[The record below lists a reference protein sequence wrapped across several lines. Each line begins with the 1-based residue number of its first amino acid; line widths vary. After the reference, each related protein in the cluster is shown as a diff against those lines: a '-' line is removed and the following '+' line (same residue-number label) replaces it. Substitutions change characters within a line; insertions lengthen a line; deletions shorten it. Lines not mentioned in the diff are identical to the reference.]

1 MRPVTMVTDTRA
13 AEAIEKPHSR
23 LSSIGYTRSDWA
35 FLAVAVFMGALAAL
49 SVIETPR
56 PDAVRVL
63 ARLTAP
69 LGLALAAVGLVRAG
83 NALRASER
91 RAWHA
96 VAVGTGAYA
105 LAVGVRS
112 LDGLGLF
119 EVDAWFVT
127 ALSIVGISIVT
138 LGVFAIP
145 RLSPIRHT
153 RHRAMMDAV
162 AGSAAIGA
170 LIWELVRDRM
180 ELRTGL
186 DAIVSTT
193 AVAVYMFLVA
203 AAVFAIMRQERYRSD
218 RPFRILMLAAVGF
231 VVSGVATQLGGNAD
245 FELRWPVAVDLAL
258 AAALAVAAIELGHSR
273 TLRNS
278 TIARLPAWKLA
289 VPYVPVL
296 TLVAVTFT
304 GLLSDPTDL
313 GLLPFA
319 LVLVTVAS
327 GFSQWFAARENRD
340 LVGIERDQLISAV
353 SHELRVPLTA
363 VAGFSDVLSMGWDV
377 IEESERNEMVGIIQT
392 QSKYLTGMITDMSSL
407 VRDQLHTVELD
418 ITRLDGKKVI
428 ADAVR
433 AVFDLNTGPL
443 PVRAQVEPYLE
454 LTGDEQRLHQVLVS
468 LLKNAQRY
476 GGGRILVVAKREVDW
491 RVIEVHDNGPGLSA
505 RHEAAVWSRFQR
517 GEHDLD
523 AHLPGSGLGLSLVR
537 SLAVAHGG
545 SASYRRSE
553 KLGGACFVLRL
564 PMERNADIEREWLDP
579 V

>member
-1 MRPVTMVTDTRA
+1 MVTDTRA
-13 AEAIEKPHSR
+13 AEAIEKPQSR
-23 LSSIGYTRSDWA
+23 LSSVGYTRSDWA
-35 FLAVAVFMGALAAL
+35 FLAAAVFTGVLAVL
-49 SVIETPR
+49 SMIGTPP

-63 ARLTAP
+63 ARLAAP
-69 LGLALAAVGLVRAG
+69 VGLALAAVGLVRAG
-83 NALRASER
+83 NSLKESER

-105 LAVGVRS
+105 VAVAARS
-112 LDGLGLF
+112 IDGLGLLTV
-119 EVDAWFVT
+119 EGWIIT
-127 ALSIVGISIVT
+127 ALSIGAIAVVT

-145 RLSPIRHT
+145 RLSPIQHT
-153 RHRAMMDAV
+153 RYRAMMDAV
-162 AGSAAIGA
+162 AGSAAVGA
-170 LIWELVRDRM
+170 LIWELVRDRV

-186 DAIVSTT
+186 DAAVSTA
-193 AVAVYMFLVA
+193 AVAAYVCLVA
-203 AAVFAIMRQERYRSD
+203 AVVFAIMRHERYRSD
-218 RPFRILMLAAVGF
+218 RPFRILMVATVGF
-231 VVSGVATQLGGNAD
+231 VVSGVAMQLGGSAE
-245 FELRWPVAVDLAL
+245 FELRVPVAVDLAL
-258 AAALAVAAIELGHSR
+258 ASALSVVAIELGHMR
-273 TLRNS
+273 KLRNS
-278 TIARLPAWKLA
+278 IIARLPVWKLA

-304 GLLSDPTDL
+304 GLLSDPSDL

-319 LVLVTVAS
+319 LVLVTIAS

-377 IEESERNEMVGIIQT
+377 IDESERSEMVGIIQT
-392 QSKYLTGMITDMSSL
+392 QSRYLTGMITDMSSL
-407 VRDQLHTVELD
+407 VRDQLHTVQLD
-418 ITRLDGKKVI
+418 VTRLDGKKVI

-454 LTGDEQRLHQVLVS
+454 LVGDEQRLHQVLVS

-476 GGGRILVVAKREVDW
+476 GGGRILIVAKREVDW

-523 AHLPGSGLGLSLVR
+523 AQLPGSGLGLSLVR

-545 SASYRRSE
+545 TASYRRSE

-564 PMERNADIEREWLDP
+564 PMERNTEIEREWLDP